1 MINNKHYSI
10 KVDIQKDEQ
19 GLNILTDKFQT
30 MLFLPENK
38 YRIDAGGLRTKS
50 YFKESCHDK
59 PLISIITVVFNG
71 EKHLRETIESVIYQ
85 NYDNVEYII
94 IDGGSTDRTIEI
106 IKEFEDK
113 IDYWVSEKDDG
124 LYDAINKG
132 IKLSNGDIIGII
144 NSDDWYHE
152 NVFQKIIENY
162 NESVNIYYG
171 NLNFFRNNILDL
183 VAIAPDSLEK
193 MNERMIIFH
202 PSTFIT
208 SKTYKK
214 YGLYDK
220 TFKITAD
227 YELLLRYYVNNLAF
241 KKIDMIISNFR
252 DGGISSNFSFI
263 NLKENIRSRKNNNC
277 RGIIFKELLIF
288 IYVKIKWLF
297 SK

>member
-1 MINNKHYSI
+1 MTNT
-10 KVDIQKDEQ
+10 IQLSKQEYVRV
-19 GLNILTDKFQT
+19 LNDKFET

-38 YRIDAGGLRTKS
+38 YRIGAGGLRTKG
-50 YFKESCHDK
+50 YFKESCNDK

-71 EKHLRETIESVIYQ
+71 EKHLRGTIESVIYQ
-85 NYDNVEYII
+85 NYDNIEYII

-124 LYDAINKG
+124 LYDAMNKG
-132 IKLSNGDIIGII
+132 IKLAKGKIIGII

-171 NLNFFRNNILDL
+171 NLNFFRNSALDL
-183 VAIAPDSLEK
+183 VAVAPDNLEK

-208 SKTYKK
+208 SYTYKK

-220 TFKITAD
+220 TFKISAD
-227 YELLLRYYVNNLAF
+227 YELLLRYHIKNLNF
-241 KKIDMIISNFR
+241 KKIDAVISNFR
-252 DGGISSNFSFI
+252 DGGVSSNFSFI

-277 RGIIFKELLIF
+277 KGIIFKEFLIF
-288 IYVKIKWLF
+288 IYVKVKWLF
-297 SK
+297 NK